1 MMSTF
6 ILSAFADEISPHLDE
21 QIAVLQQ
28 HDIHYLEFRSLE
40 SKSIIDYSNAEIRA
54 ISARLRDAGVGVS
67 ALGSPI
73 GKIGITDPFP
83 PHLERFK
90 KAVETAGML
99 GTPYIRMFSF
109 FIPQGDDPNFYRDEV
124 MTRWE
129 AFRHTAQGSGLTLLH
144 ENEKSIYGDTA
155 ERCLDL
161 LKTMDSP
168 LIRATFDPANFVQ
181 CGVETYPHAYEM
193 LKDYIAYMHIKDAK
207 SANGEVV
214 PAGFGDGCLTKILR
228 ALHAAGYQGFLSL
241 EPHLNNSLPGGG
253 PTQFALAANALK
265 KILAD
270 IT

>member
-1 MMSTF
+1 MSTF

-21 QIAVLQQ
+21 QIEVLKQ

-40 SKSIIDYSNAEIRA
+40 EKSIIDYSPAEIRA
-54 ISARLRDAGVGVS
+54 ISARLRDAGIGVS

-73 GKIGITDPFP
+73 GKIKITDPFS
-83 PHLERFK
+83 PHLDRFK
-90 KAVETAGML
+90 KTIETAGML

-109 FIPQGDDPNFYRDEV
+109 FLPQEDNPGLYRDEV
-124 MTRWE
+124 LNRWE
-129 AFRHTAQGSGLTLLH
+129 AFRQTAGGSGLTLLH
-144 ENEKSIYGDTA
+144 ENEKNIYGDSA

-181 CGVETYPHAYEM
+181 CGVETYPHAFEM
-193 LKDYIAYMHIKDAK
+193 LKEYIAYMHIKDAK
-207 SANGEVV
+207 SADGAVV
-214 PAGFGDGCLTKILR
+214 PAGSGDGCLTKILR
-228 ALHAAGYQGFLSL
+228 SLHALGYQGFLSL

-253 PTQFALAANALK
+253 PGQFAIAANALK
-265 KILAD
+265 KILAE